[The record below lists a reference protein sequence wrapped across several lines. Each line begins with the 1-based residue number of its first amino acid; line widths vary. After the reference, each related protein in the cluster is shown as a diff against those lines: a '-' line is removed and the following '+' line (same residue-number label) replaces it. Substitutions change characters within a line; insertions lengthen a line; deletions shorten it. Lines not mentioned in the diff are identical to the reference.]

1 MEISRRAGRGWL
13 VLIGGGDFSFGET
26 EDADRA
32 WVARSG
38 SEGRGPVGFVPAAS
52 GSTDYG
58 NHFAVYLDE
67 LFERSVE
74 TVPIYRARDARRGK
88 NVSRLD
94 AADDIYLGGGVCDH
108 LLEAIKDSPC
118 LEAIE
123 RKLESGGNVIAIA
136 AAAQTLGAAVR
147 SIFGG
152 KIVDGLGWLPGG
164 VLETNFDPGHDR
176 RLRQLLQAPG
186 IRWGLGL
193 PAGSALLLGPAGERE
208 VVGTLFALEGPDA
221 DLEVW
226 QP

>member
-1 MEISRRAGRGWL
+1 MEISRRAGSGWL

-32 WVARSG
+32 WIARSA

-67 LFERSVE
+67 IFERKVE

-94 AADDIYLGGGVCDH
+94 AAADIYLGGGVCDH
-108 LLEAIKDSPC
+108 LLDALQGSPC

-123 RKLESGGNVIAIA
+123 RKLDSGGNVIAIA

-147 SIFGG
+147 SLFGG
-152 KIVDGLGWLPGG
+152 KIVEGLGWLPGG
-164 VLETNFDPGHDR
+164 ALETNFDPGHDR
-176 RLRQLLQAPG
+176 RLRQLLEAPG
-186 IRWGLGL
+186 IHWGLGL

-208 VVGTLFALEGPDA
+208 AVGTIFTLEGPDA
-221 DLEVW
+221 DLGVW

>member
-1 MEISRRAGRGWL
+1 MEISRRAGNGWL

-32 WVARSG
+32 WIARSE

-58 NHFAVYLDE
+58 NHFTVYLDE
-67 LFERSVE
+67 IFEREVE
-74 TVPIYRARDARRGK
+74 TIPIYRARDARRGK

-94 AADDIYLGGGVCDH
+94 AVADIYLGGGVCDH
-108 LLEAIKDSPC
+108 LLDALQGSPC

-123 RKLESGGNVIAIA
+123 RKLDVGGNVIAIA
-136 AAAQTLGAAVR
+136 AAAQSLGAAVR
-147 SIFGG
+147 SLFGG
-152 KIVDGLGWLPGG
+152 KIVEGLGWLPGG

-176 RLRQLLQAPG
+176 RLRQLLGAPG

-208 VVGTLFALEGPDA
+208 VVGTLFTLEGPDA